1 MVLITPYV
9 WTGEGGVEVLFQLI
23 NRDTVLLRS
32 LCLLLPPPSAS
43 PIRDNVSGIDTA
55 GSGFYDRNTVVLREA
70 HVKTPAGSST
80 RRVTGL
86 TVSVTPSTE
95 SVQFCLFNFFG
106 DINDK
111 CKQMESE

>member
-1 MVLITPYV
+1 MRGEERREEEKKKGGWQCGRVVLITPYV

-70 HVKTPAGSST
+70 HVKN
-80 RRVTGL
+80 
-86 TVSVTPSTE
+86 SVVDRSA
-95 SVQFCLFNFFG
+95 
-106 DINDK
+106 
-111 CKQMESE
+111 